1 MSETEF
7 GKIIKKIMVSVIL
20 FTVFNLIIVIG
31 GVWKSSSDNALINK
45 YQDKELQETK
55 KDLHDFKDE
64 TKAQYYRLTEA
75 IKELNDKL

>member
-7 GKIIKKIMVSVIL
+7 SKIIKKIMVSVIL